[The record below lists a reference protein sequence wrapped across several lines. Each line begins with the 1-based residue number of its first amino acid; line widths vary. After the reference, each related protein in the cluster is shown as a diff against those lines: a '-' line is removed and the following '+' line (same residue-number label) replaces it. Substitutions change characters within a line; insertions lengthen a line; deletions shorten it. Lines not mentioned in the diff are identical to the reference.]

1 MQASS
6 AELIQYSEGS
16 ACPHLKGSNARTFCC
31 KSVVTTVIFPVGIQS
46 NIHVALIFTIKCLDT
61 SKQAVN
67 LSGQK
72 KEVIVLYIKS
82 ATQWSKGYGNSF
94 KMWLYVMP
102 LWVFSIPIQKMDGK
116 LQGTTTNCQ
125 THSHKRLSSHLIYLP
140 QFSAVVRHGSV
151 PVGPVNLGA
160 ALSPRGWG
168 GNGGPLKGWGHFLC
182 LRALAGK
189 IKCLHSVSPALFQMP
204 PPPFKRP
211 LWARMAN
218 EWFWVLAVSSF
229 SLSLCHPQSPTP
241 SVMQTPN
248 LFSISTVNVK
258 VQRQIYR

>member
-1 MQASS
+1 M
-6 AELIQYSEGS
+6 
-16 ACPHLKGSNARTFCC
+16 
-31 KSVVTTVIFPVGIQS
+31 GIQS
-46 NIHVALIFTIKCLDT
+46 NIHVALILTIKCLDT

-72 KEVIVLYIKS
+72 EEVIVLYIKS
-82 ATQWSKGYGNSF
+82 ASQWSKGDSDSF
-94 KMWLYVMP
+94 KM
-102 LWVFSIPIQKMDGK
+102 WVFSIPIRKWMASYRAMK
-116 LQGTTTNCQ
+116 RTTTNCQ

-140 QFSAVVRHGSV
+140 QFSAVVRRGSV

-160 ALSPRGWG
+160 GLSPRGWG

-211 LWARMAN
+211 LWAWMAN
-218 EWFWVLAVSSF
+218 EWFWVLAVNSF